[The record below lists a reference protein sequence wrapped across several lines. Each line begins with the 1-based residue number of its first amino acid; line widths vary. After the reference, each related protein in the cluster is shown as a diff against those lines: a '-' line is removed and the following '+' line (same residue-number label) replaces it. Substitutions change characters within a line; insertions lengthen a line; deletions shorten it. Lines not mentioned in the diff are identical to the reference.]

1 MYSSRQLN
9 RQHAGLAAQIILDEK
24 LSVLCD
30 SVQTSIKLT
39 QRALLKRCLESNLIS
54 SMTLL
59 SHKSEALELHR
70 SILSAEL
77 GEVEQKILLGYID
90 QNIEMIDDFLC
101 INPKTQEKH

>member
-9 RQHAGLAAQIILDEK
+9 RQHAGLAAQIIIDEK

-70 SILSAEL
+70 AILSAEI

-90 QNIEMIDDFLC
+90 QNIEMIDDYLC
-101 INPKTQEKH
+101 MNPKVQSKH